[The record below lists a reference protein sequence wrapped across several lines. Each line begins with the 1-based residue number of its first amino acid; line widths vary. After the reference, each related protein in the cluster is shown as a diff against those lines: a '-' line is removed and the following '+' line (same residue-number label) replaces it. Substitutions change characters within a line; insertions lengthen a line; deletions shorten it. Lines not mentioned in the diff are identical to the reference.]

1 MQKGLVLGKN
11 SYYETLKGE
20 QMSEKTS
27 WDVIVIGG
35 GPAGSTT
42 ARYLA
47 EGGADVLV
55 VDGRDPIGT
64 PLQCGELVPTNEEMR
79 RLCPKVPNIDDLLR
93 TPEYAISRKTSEMHL
108 VPPSGKPLRFQFE
121 GYMLNRVAHDEAL
134 VDLAKSRGAEYLVN
148 SRVDSI
154 DGNTVKLRSGRE
166 LNAKVIVGAG
176 GHNDPLRRTFWNES
190 SLKIPVKFV
199 LMDGDFGDA
208 VELHF
213 GSMAPGGYAWMFPKN
228 RGANIGVGIQ
238 NKFSKNKNLNDLSND
253 FISRYEGDITFSGAG
268 SLPMSGSIKTFVKG
282 NYVLVGDS
290 AGMVLPSNGAG
301 ITIAM
306 IGGRIAGQVISEHL
320 KNGTPLSE
328 YEKRWNK
335 QMGKVMRNSKRAFF
349 LGSFVLRL
357 PDWIINSMFNRFTK
371 FMVWRF
377 ITCRNMFVIF

>member
-1 MQKGLVLGKN
+1 
-11 SYYETLKGE
+11 
-20 QMSEKTS
+20 
-27 WDVIVIGG
+27 
-35 GPAGSTT
+35 
-42 ARYLA
+42 LA

-79 RLCPKVPNIDDLLR
+79 RLCPKVPDIDDLLR
-93 TPEYAISRKTSEMHL
+93 TPEHAISRKTSEMHL
-108 VPPSGKPLRFQFE
+108 VPPSGKPLQFQFE

-154 DGNTVKLRSGRE
+154 DGNTVKLRDGRE

-306 IGGRIAGQVISEHL
+306 IGGRIARQVISEHL

-328 YEKRWNK
+328 YENRWNK

-377 ITCRNMFVIF
+377 ITCRNM

>member
-1 MQKGLVLGKN
+1 
-11 SYYETLKGE
+11 
-20 QMSEKTS
+20 MSEKTS

-93 TPEYAISRKTSEMHL
+93 TPEHAISRKTSEMHL

-306 IGGRIAGQVISEHL
+306 IGGRIAGQVISENL